1 LSGYRGFASLE
12 SLFHLSR
19 DGSDT
24 TCYCSYSPR
33 YAPYCSAN
41 SSAYGVHIQFVNLL
55 SFNDYLVNLHLSVSG
70 FLY

>member
-1 LSGYRGFASLE
+1 LSG
-12 SLFHLSR
+12 
-19 DGSDT
+19 DGGDT

-33 YAPYCSAN
+33 YASYCSAN
-41 SSAYGVHIQFVNLL
+41 SSAYGVHVQLVNLL